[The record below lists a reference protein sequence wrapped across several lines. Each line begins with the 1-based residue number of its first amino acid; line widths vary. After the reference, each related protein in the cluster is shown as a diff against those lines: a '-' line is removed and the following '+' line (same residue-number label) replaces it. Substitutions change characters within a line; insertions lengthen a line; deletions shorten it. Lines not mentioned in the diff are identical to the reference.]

1 MADTDTLS
9 ALFET
14 EPETW
19 GLRGDPYLWREMR
32 ATASHLPLP
41 DSVHDLACVVTTLFS
56 AMTGASLDGDDVF
69 VERLAHGGMSS
80 GMVASAYW
88 REHLIPL
95 LQERL
100 QRRLQTPS
108 LMKSSWQVAT
118 AGEAFAAAQFARC
131 GWDVSVQYGANQPE
145 YDLMVSDGD
154 RVLKVSVKASKDGGW
169 GLTQSYIKNADY
181 KAAADAWVGKHS
193 GRTVVC
199 LVQFKNVR
207 LDQMPRMYLATPS
220 EIGEWLKQAA
230 AGRGDTILY
239 ERHEWSS
246 RAQAAGTVDAI
257 PTAWVFDERRLDAL
271 WART

>member
-1 MADTDTLS
+1 MTDAETLA
-9 ALFET
+9 ALFHN

-32 ATASHLPLP
+32 DAAEHLPLP
-41 DSVHDLACVVTTLFS
+41 ES
-56 AMTGASLDGDDVF
+56 ARELTRVISALYAALTGSSMGAGDVL
-69 VERLAHGGMSS
+69 VERFTHGGMSS
-80 GMVASAYW
+80 GMVSSEYW
-88 REHLIPL
+88 RERGLPM
-95 LQERL
+95 LQQRL
-100 QRRLQTPS
+100 QRRLKAPS

-181 KAAADAWVGKHS
+181 HSAADAWVGKHS
-193 GRTVVC
+193 GRTIVC
-199 LVQFKNVR
+199 LVQFRDVR

-220 EIGEWLKQAA
+220 EIGQWLKQAA
-230 AGRGDTILY
+230 AGRGDAILY

-246 RAQAAGTVDAI
+246 RAQAAGTVDVI
-257 PTAWVFDERRLDAL
+257 PEAWVFTEMRLNML
-271 WART
+271 WAQT